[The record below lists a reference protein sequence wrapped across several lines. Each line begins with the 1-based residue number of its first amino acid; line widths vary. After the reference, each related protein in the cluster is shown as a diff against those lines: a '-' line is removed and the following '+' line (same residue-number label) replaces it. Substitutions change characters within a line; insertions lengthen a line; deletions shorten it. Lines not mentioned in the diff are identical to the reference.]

1 MLYVRNL
8 TQDVT
13 EEKLKETF
21 EAHGPIQRVKK
32 IKDYA
37 FVHFEERDDAVRAM
51 QELDG
56 HVLTGTANAMQVSLA
71 KPPSDRKKKEEVR
84 LNAPRFFYSPT
95 FCFQGWAKVLFGT
108 FSPSKNYDI
117 CVDLVET
124 N

>member
-84 LNAPRFFYSPT
+84 LNAPRFFIHQRFVFKDGPKS
-95 FCFQGWAKVLFGT
+95 CLR
-108 FSPSKNYDI
+108 PSLPVKI
-117 CVDLVET
+117 MIFA
-124 N
+124 